1 MYKLI
6 AIDMDGTLLNNARE
20 ISLRTYNT
28 IQDAKSAGIKIVLAS
43 GRPLEGLRP
52 YLEYLGLTGDDDFV
66 IAYNGSLVQR
76 VGNSEVLHR
85 TTLRGSDAK
94 RLQKVA
100 TQLDLF
106 IHAFSTEQGLITH
119 QYNQWTEIESS
130 LNCVPVCETD
140 FEQIDDNDHLIKIM
154 MVAGE
159 TALDNAIAK
168 LPAALRLDYT
178 VVRSAPYFLE
188 FLHLESNKGLG
199 VAHLA
204 NILGI
209 AAEQVMCIGDAENDH
224 HMLKFA
230 GLSVAM
236 GNASPETKALA
247 DYIAP
252 NNDQDGV
259 AVAIEKHALQKQTPP
274 ERVIRGE

>member
-6 AIDMDGTLLNNARE
+6 AIDMDGTLLNNAKQ

-66 IAYNGSLVQR
+66 ISYNGSLVQR
-76 VGNSEVLHR
+76 VGNGEVIHQ
-85 TTLRGSDAK
+85 TSLRGSDAK
-94 RLQKVA
+94 ILQKVA
-100 TQLDLF
+100 TQLDVF
-106 IHAFSTEQGLITH
+106 IHAFSTKGDLITH
-119 QYNQWTEIESS
+119 QHNQWTDIESL
-130 LNCVPVCETD
+130 LNGIPVSETD
-140 FEQIDDNDHLIKIM
+140 FQQIEDNDPLIKIM

-159 TALDNAIAK
+159 TALDNAIAN

-188 FLHLESNKGLG
+188 FLHLDSNKGVG

-204 NILGI
+204 DILGI

-236 GNASPETKALA
+236 ENGSPETKALA

-259 AVAIEKHALQKQTPP
+259 AVAIEKHALQK
-274 ERVIRGE
+274 